1 MRIDDGLGSGRQ
13 AEVSE
18 TFRLKV
24 DASNMP
30 LMAVRSE
37 EGGAFIYSTNF
48 RSPNTTSEVG
58 LFLITGQA
66 AMTHMNYVR
75 LCSTAQARW
84 RLYKNI
90 TSQTGT
96 TFTTENAVNANFGSG
111 AVFRGTTQRWSAGTS
126 IAITGGEMVGC
137 FVTGTYS
144 GAQFSIDDSL
154 IMTPTNSLLIT
165 VQPVA
170 ASATET
176 FSVSAAFFEH
186 V

>member
-1 MRIDDGLGSGRQ
+1 
-13 AEVSE
+13 
-18 TFRLKV
+18 
-24 DASNMP
+24 
-30 LMAVRSE
+30 
-37 EGGAFIYSTNF
+37 
-48 RSPNTTSEVG
+48 
-58 LFLITGQA
+58 
-66 AMTHMNYVR
+66 
-75 LCSTAQARW
+75 
-84 RLYKNI
+84 
-90 TSQTGT
+90 
-96 TFTTENAVNANFGSG
+96 
-111 AVFRGTTQRWSAGTS
+111 
-126 IAITGGEMVGC
+126 MVGC